1 MKFVSPVRSSWC
13 TVSVSCLVICSFL
26 ATLSPSLVS
35 LTASLPRVLSVYCL
49 SAICLGFPLPH
60 SSWFSFC
67 FLVFRSSV
75 LLSGGFVFLMLLL
88 PGLFSPRCFGACLP
102 SVLSPQ
108 FVWTVFSFSSCVG
121 LVGSP
126 SLSSLPLVSVV
137 HLPLSVTPGRRF
149 TFLLSRSSD
158 SVKSPVPYSTGSSL
172 WAESIP
178 S

>member
-1 MKFVSPVRSSWC
+1 M
-13 TVSVSCLVICSFL
+13 
-26 ATLSPSLVS
+26 
-35 LTASLPRVLSVYCL
+35 
-49 SAICLGFPLPH
+49 SAICLGFPLPPSQVPH

-75 LLSGGFVFLMLLL
+75 LPSGGFVFLMLLL

-108 FVWTVFSFSSCVG
+108 FAWTVFSFSCCVG

-149 TFLLSRSSD
+149 TFLLSRFSD
-158 SVKSPVPYSTGSSL
+158 SVESPVPYATGSSL
-172 WAESIP
+172 WAESII